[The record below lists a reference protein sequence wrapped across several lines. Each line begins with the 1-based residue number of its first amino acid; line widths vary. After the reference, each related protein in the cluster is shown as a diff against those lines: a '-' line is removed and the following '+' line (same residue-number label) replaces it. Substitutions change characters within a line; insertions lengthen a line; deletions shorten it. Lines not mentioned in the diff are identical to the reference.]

1 MHKIEK
7 IIVTPEEDAL
17 LKQKEAE
24 LLVKQQG
31 TPQDEGQEQAPVQSA
46 QESQEK
52 GFLESKFDSIRNL
65 PDKFMNENAVDFD
78 KETRDF
84 EREQKETKERIDKL
98 LGE

>member
-31 TPQDEGQEQAPVQSA
+31 TPQDEGQEVAPVQSS
-46 QESQEK
+46 QEQEK
-52 GFLESKFDSIRNL
+52 GFLESKFDSVRNL
-65 PDKFMNENAVDFD
+65 PDKFMNDNPVDFE